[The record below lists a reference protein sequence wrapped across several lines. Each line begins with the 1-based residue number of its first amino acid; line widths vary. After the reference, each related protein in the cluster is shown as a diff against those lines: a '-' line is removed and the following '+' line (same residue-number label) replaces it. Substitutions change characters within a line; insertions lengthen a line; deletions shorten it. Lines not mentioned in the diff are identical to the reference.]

1 MRRVKVLVVDDSIM
15 FRKML
20 SEFLDEDPEIEV
32 VAMAGDPY
40 QARDMIIRFNPD
52 VMTLDIEMPRMN
64 GIEFMKKLMP

>member
-40 QARDMIIRFNPD
+40 QADMI
-52 VMTLDIEMPRMN
+52 
-64 GIEFMKKLMP
+64 

>member
-32 VAMAGDPY
+32 VAW
-40 QARDMIIRFNPD
+40 REIHIRQE
-52 VMTLDIEMPRMN
+52 I
-64 GIEFMKKLMP
+64 

>member
-64 GIEFMKKLMP
+64 GI